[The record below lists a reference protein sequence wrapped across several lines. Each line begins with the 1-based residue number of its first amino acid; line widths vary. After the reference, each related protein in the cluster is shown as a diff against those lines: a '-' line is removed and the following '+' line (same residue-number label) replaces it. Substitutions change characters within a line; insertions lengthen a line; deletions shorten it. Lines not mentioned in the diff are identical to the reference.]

1 MLLSPPCPAGG
12 LAHCLELSGGSPEEW
27 GVFLACTPKRRL
39 PEKGG
44 ACPAHAMCH
53 AGLGWSAWAAAG
65 RGMAVWAGHAPQSP
79 DALTVPVGPQHLP
92 GKQLGEGPRPVY
104 CRE

>member
-44 ACPAHAMCH
+44 ACSAHDMCH
-53 AGLGWSAWAAAG
+53 PAWAGARG
-65 RGMAVWAGHAPQSP
+65 R
-79 DALTVPVGPQHLP
+79 
-92 GKQLGEGPRPVY
+92 QLGEGWWCGLGTRHKARVP
-104 CRE
+104 